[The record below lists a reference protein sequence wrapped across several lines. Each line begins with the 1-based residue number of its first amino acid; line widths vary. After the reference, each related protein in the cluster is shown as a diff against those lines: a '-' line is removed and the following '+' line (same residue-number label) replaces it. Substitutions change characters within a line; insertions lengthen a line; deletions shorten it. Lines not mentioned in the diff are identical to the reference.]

1 MTTPS
6 FLKQLSIPRVIK
18 GQSGNYWQLAANEA
32 KTREFFVR
40 IKFERVPHANDE
52 GKVALVEGLQLNLVY
67 LGDQFELVENFGPLD
82 VRPYADGD
90 KTVQGILLAKLWVP
104 MGEFH
109 KNTLEMYKYAKDT
122 VAPAVEARF
131 TALFDAAEAKPTTKL
146 ADIFAFLID
155 DLQTP
160 EFMTIKPEVFVN
172 QEWLVHVAK
181 IQKQN
186 KEAMKAMEATA
197 AEQSVFN
204 KWEQSFNKA
213 NAPSATKMP
222 PFPSGDTSTPGPDA
236 VPDPDADV

>member
-6 FLKQLSIPRVIK
+6 FLKQLTIPRVLK

-40 IKFERVPHANDE
+40 LKFEGVPYANAD
-52 GKVALVEGLQLNLVY
+52 GKVALVEGLQVNLVY
-67 LGDQFELVENFGPLD
+67 LGDQFELLSPFGPLQA
-82 VRPYADGD
+82 RPYVDGD

-109 KNTLEMYKYAKDT
+109 KNTLELYKYAKDV

-131 TALFDAAEAKPTTKL
+131 TDLFEAAEVKPTIKL

-155 DLQTP
+155 DLQAP
-160 EFMTIKPEVFVN
+160 ESLTIKPEVFIN

-186 KEAMKAMEATA
+186 SEAMKAMEATA
-197 AEQSVFN
+197 AEQSVFQ
-204 KWEQSFNKA
+204 KWEQTFTELNQPK
-213 NAPSATKMP
+213 P
-222 PFPSGDTSTPGPDA
+222 PFPTGPQTGTPTPEADGEGPES
-236 VPDPDADV
+236 

>member
-18 GQSGNYWQLAANEA
+18 GQSGNYWQLAANEG

-40 IKFERVPHANDE
+40 LKFERVPHANE
-52 GKVALVEGLQLNLVY
+52 SGKVALVEGLQVNLVY

-90 KTVQGILLAKLWVP
+90 KTVQGILMAKLWVP

-109 KNTLEMYKYAKDT
+109 KNTLEMYKYAKDS

-131 TALFDAAEAKPTTKL
+131 TALFESAEVKPTTKL

-155 DLQTP
+155 DLQLP
-160 EFMTIKPEVFVN
+160 EVLTLKPEVFVN
-172 QEWLVHVAK
+172 QEWLQHVAK

-186 KEAMKAMEATA
+186 KEAMDAMKATA
-197 AEQSVFN
+197 AEQSVFQ
-204 KWEQSFNKA
+204 KWEDSFGKMNKPK
-213 NAPSATKMP
+213 NT
-222 PFPSGDTSTPGPDA
+222 GTPTPDQESE
-236 VPDPDADV
+236 PDSEV